1 MAEGSWTWAY
11 DDDVLTFY
19 LFRCIEEGIGD
30 DAINKKTVTD
40 GRMKLG
46 ALRMRI
52 GNFRYI
58 DNKKKGY
65 SGKKK
70 GLSHPSKQSREVYD
84 AYKHKE
90 LSVHRQKCLEI
101 LRNRNS

>member
-52 GNFRYI
+52 GNFKYL
-58 DNKKKGY
+58 DNENE
-65 SGKKK
+65 
-70 GLSHPSKQSREVYD
+70 GLSNYSKQSKKVYD
-84 AYKHKE
+84 AYESKE

>member
-1 MAEGSWTWAY
+1 MARHDEEWRWAY
-11 DDDVLTFY
+11 DDDVLAFC
-19 LFRCIEEGIGD
+19 LFRFGKEGIRD
-30 DAINKKTVTD
+30 DEINEKTVTD
-40 GRMKLG
+40 GRMKLA

-52 GNFRYI
+52 GNFKYL
-58 DNKKKGY
+58 DNENE
-65 SGKKK
+65 
-70 GLSHPSKQSREVYD
+70 GLSHLTKQSREVYD

>member
-1 MAEGSWTWAY
+1 MAEGDWAWAY

-19 LFRCIEEGIGD
+19 LFRCIEEGIED

-40 GRMKLG
+40 GRMKPG

-52 GNFRYI
+52 GNFRHLN
-58 DNKKKGY
+58 DEN
-65 SGKKK
+65 K

-90 LSVHRQKCLEI
+90 LSVHQKKCLEI